1 MNETLTLKIIFV
13 TNALKS
19 HSKCHLFMYSQKND
33 LCETADLELS
43 DNRIFK
49 ALLWIKESF
58 KSIDFD
64 LAKHVL
70 VSTSTPFWTWWVNF
84 DWSGIIYLKGF

>member
-13 TNALKS
+13 TDALKS
-19 HSKCHLFMYSQKND
+19 HGKCHLFMYSQKND
-33 LCETADLELS
+33 PRETADLVLS

-49 ALLWIKESF
+49 TLLWIKKSF

-70 VSTSTPFWTWWVNF
+70 VSTPTHF
-84 DWSGIIYLKGF
+84 